1 MSNPTTEQVVAAL
14 RCLDTGMPCENCYYQ
29 TKCSRVMNR
38 DAADLIEQQA
48 ARIEE
53 LEANLAAA
61 EEKAGKAEAD
71 ANYAK
76 DRLAQAIGE
85 ANQAKAE
92 QWHDLT
98 KKPDDLPEEHDSYFS
113 KFYGTDKWQ
122 NSMFQKV
129 SDNVIA
135 AFADNNGGIVC
146 AEAHTIDGKWSAR
159 GSIVLSKFT
168 VVAWRPI
175 PTLPKEVN
183 HGE

>member
-1 MSNPTTEQVVAAL
+1 
-14 RCLDTGMPCENCYYQ
+14 
-29 TKCSRVMNR
+29 MNHKKAIEIVSFELGKLPYIS
-38 DAADLIEQQA
+38 DAAQEALDY
-48 ARIEE
+48 
-53 LEANLAAA
+53 LE
-61 EEKAGKAEAD
+61 G
-71 ANYAK
+71 YAK
-76 DRLAQAIGE
+76 LE
-85 ANQAKAE
+85 EENL
-92 QWHDLT
+92 WHDLREN
-98 KKPDDLPEEHDSYFS
+98 PDDLPEEHDSYFS

-135 AFADNNGGIVC
+135 AFGDNNGGIVC

-175 PTLPKEVN
+175 PTLPKKVN